1 MDRTLG
7 LCLLASALISGCTAD
22 DGRNTSH
29 SIPQGEAA
37 DSQTQIVVPGSPEP
51 GGRAPDFVLKDLA
64 NQPLRLSNLRGTPV
78 VLNFFAS
85 WCGPCLLELPHIREA
100 HLRSRE
106 RGYIVLGVAVQDS
119 REAVRSLAR
128 DQDLTFP
135 MVIDGDNT
143 VAAAYN
149 VAGPPYTFFVD
160 KDGIIVSV
168 VAGAM
173 ERQTLERELQKLLN
187 QKSS

>member
-1 MDRTLG
+1 M
-7 LCLLASALISGCTAD
+7 
-22 DGRNTSH
+22 
-29 SIPQGEAA
+29 
-37 DSQTQIVVPGSPEP
+37 
-51 GGRAPDFVLKDLA
+51 
-64 NQPLRLSNLRGTPV
+64 
-78 VLNFFAS
+78 
-85 WCGPCLLELPHIREA
+85 
-100 HLRSRE
+100 
-106 RGYIVLGVAVQDS
+106 GVAVQDS